1 MSEQTR
7 EQKERDEKIQKVTE
21 KLSNTNDSLLLQ
33 TIEQTRSLVKADDE
47 REQNRI
53 ATGDLTDKEIKRLYK
68 LLTQKTVH
76 GQVITDEMKKA
87 IQRQILI
94 AERQGNSVL
103 EKLEKQGEEFKKNAR
118 AADDKRMEDG
128 NYRKNEIKLFQDIKN
143 GVMSVPPEQKAAAL
157 KNLKNYEENK
167 KKTGAFEKIARRT
180 SESLDS
186 FAAPKDETA
195 EQKEGTE

>member
-7 EQKERDEKIQKVTE
+7 EQKERDEKLQKVTE

-68 LLTQKTVH
+68 LLTQKTVQ

-103 EKLEKQGEEFKKNAR
+103 EKLEAQGEELSL
-118 AADDKRMEDG
+118 
-128 NYRKNEIKLFQDIKN
+128 IHI
-143 GVMSVPPEQKAAAL
+143 
-157 KNLKNYEENK
+157 
-167 KKTGAFEKIARRT
+167 
-180 SESLDS
+180 SE
-186 FAAPKDETA
+186 PTRPY
-195 EQKEGTE
+195 